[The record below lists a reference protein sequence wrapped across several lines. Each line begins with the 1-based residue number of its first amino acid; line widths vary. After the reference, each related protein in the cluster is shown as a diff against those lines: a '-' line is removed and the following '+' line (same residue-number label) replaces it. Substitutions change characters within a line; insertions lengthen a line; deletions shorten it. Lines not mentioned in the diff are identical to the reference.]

1 MGTVPTNYFVTNE
14 YLLNDKPYFH
24 EAIDLV
30 TLPIRALLNGHM
42 VNLKGNSVTVG
53 LNVFDFSKTI
63 TNPNLALLASRVL
76 RFATFVLFAYFYRV
90 TLASCGM
97 LFAKYLI
104 ESHSV
109 QQQIEAI
116 EGKKSKAES
125 IQEVRSITL
134 DTTALPKPDK
144 LHPHKSAIYDKMKG
158 DKSSIEDP
166 NIRLTVYPFDRDE
179 VKQLPIFSKKCGEIT
194 AREGHFSYPVS
205 KELQEEWTANFS
217 TPKLFSNCLSG
228 DLTQDEL
235 QVMEHPGLYHI
246 KCKIDEKPEV
256 GTLKGD
262 EIALITGAKRHG
274 AFLAKYCYGSEF
286 AEKPLETAQGYA
298 LKLDE
303 TESRIFCL
311 PAPEVLTDQG
321 GKPYEKKDLEA
332 LFYRAYHAFSKIKAL
347 ARPQKVRIHTGNW
360 GCGSLPGHNPR
371 VVALMQIA
379 AAHLAE
385 IDLLDYYP
393 LDAKEDWKTA
403 IYYYESLKPTS
414 KDWTVDQ
421 FLTEMADRA
430 KRLGFVYRSNRD

>member
-14 YLLNDKPYFH
+14 YLLNDKSDFH
-24 EAIDLV
+24 EAVDLV
-30 TLPIRALLNGHM
+30 TLPIRVFLNGRM

-63 TNPNLALLASRVL
+63 TNPNLALLVSRIL

-90 TLASCGM
+90 TLASFGV

-104 ESHSV
+104 ESNSV
-109 QQQIEAI
+109 QQQIQAI
-116 EGKKSKAES
+116 EEKKSKDES
-125 IQEVRSITL
+125 VQEVRSITL
-134 DTTALPKPDK
+134 DTTALPKPEK
-144 LHPHKSAIYDKMKG
+144 LHPYKSAIYDKMQG
-158 DKSSIEDP
+158 DKSSIEDT
-166 NIRLTVYPFDRDE
+166 NIRLTVYPFDRDA
-179 VKQLPIFSKKCGEIT
+179 VKELPIFPKKFAEIT

-246 KCKIDEKPEV
+246 KCKIDEKPEM
-256 GTLKGD
+256 GTLRGD

-274 AFLAKYCYGSEF
+274 AFLAKYCYGAEF
-286 AEKPLETAQGYA
+286 AEKSLEALQGYA
-298 LKLDE
+298 LKFNE

-311 PAPEVLTDQG
+311 PAPQVQPDQG
-321 GKPYEKKDLEA
+321 GKPYKKEDLEA
-332 LFYRAYHAFSKIKAL
+332 LFYRAYHAFSKIKSL
-347 ARPQKVRIHTGNW
+347 AKPQKVRIHTGNW

-385 IDLLDYYP
+385 VDLLDYYP
-393 LDAKEDWKTA
+393 LGAKEDWKTA
-403 IYYYESLKPTS
+403 NYYYESLKPTS
-414 KDWTVDQ
+414 KDWTVDN
-421 FLTEMADRA
+421 FLTQMADRA
-430 KRLGFVYRSNRD
+430 KKLGFVYTHHA